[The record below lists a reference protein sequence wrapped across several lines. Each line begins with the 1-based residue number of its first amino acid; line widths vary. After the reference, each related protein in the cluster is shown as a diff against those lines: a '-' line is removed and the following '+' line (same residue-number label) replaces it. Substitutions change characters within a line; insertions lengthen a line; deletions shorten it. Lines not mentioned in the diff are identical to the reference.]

1 MESDCACRG
10 VKPRICGGRL
20 SNARR
25 KPELSG
31 ILHTGDAV
39 YRSGALPYPGR
50 GDADIMIKI
59 ENLTK
64 SYRTPQGRHFV
75 FKNLNLELPSGKSVA
90 LIGRNGAGKSTLLR
104 MIGGIDRPD
113 SGRIVTDKTISWPV
127 GLSGGFQGSLTG
139 RENVKFVARL
149 YAKKEELKEK
159 IEFVEDFAE
168 LGKYFD
174 MPIKT
179 YSSGMKSRL
188 GFGLSMAF
196 KFDYYLVDEVTAVG
210 DARFKQKCA
219 DLFNSRHKEASFLMV
234 SHSLNSLKEYCDVAI
249 LLGMNHHSVIYG
261 NVNDAVN
268 EYISSHQF

>member
-1 MESDCACRG
+1 
-10 VKPRICGGRL
+10 
-20 SNARR
+20 
-25 KPELSG
+25 
-31 ILHTGDAV
+31 
-39 YRSGALPYPGR
+39 
-50 GDADIMIKI
+50 MIKI

-64 SYRTPQGRHFV
+64 SYRTPAGRHYV
-75 FKNLNLELPSGKSVA
+75 FKDLHVELPSNKSVA

-104 MIGGIDRPD
+104 VIGGIDRPD
-113 SGRIVTDKTISWPV
+113 SGKVITDKTISWPV
-127 GLSGGFQGSLTG
+127 GLAGGFQGSLTG

-149 YAKKEELKEK
+149 YATKNELREK
-159 IEFVEDFAE
+159 VAFVEEFAE

-219 DLFNSRHKEASFLMV
+219 DLFKARHEEASFLMV
-234 SHSLNSLKEYCDVAI
+234 SHSLGSLKEFCDVALFI
-249 LLGMNHHSVIYG
+249 PVI
-261 NVNDAVN
+261 NEDA
-268 EYISSHQF
+268 

>member
-1 MESDCACRG
+1 
-10 VKPRICGGRL
+10 
-20 SNARR
+20 
-25 KPELSG
+25 
-31 ILHTGDAV
+31 
-39 YRSGALPYPGR
+39 
-50 GDADIMIKI
+50 MIKI
-59 ENLTK
+59 EKLTK
-64 SYRTPQGRHFV
+64 SYRTPQGRHYV
-75 FKNLNLELPSGKSVA
+75 FKDLNIELPTGKSIA

-113 SGRIVTDKTISWPV
+113 SGNIITDKTISWPV

-149 YAKKEELKEK
+149 YANKNDLSEK
-159 IEFVEDFAE
+159 VAFVEEFSE

-196 KFDYYLVDEVTAVG
+196 KFDYYLVDEITAVG

-219 DLFNSRHKEASFLMV
+219 ELFNQRHLESSFLMV
-234 SHSLNSLKEYCDVAI
+234 SHSLNSLKKYCDSALFIGRNNHYEYLDSIDDAI
-249 LLGMNHHSVIYG
+249 SKYER
-261 NVNDAVN
+261 D
-268 EYISSHQF
+268 EDISSSI

>member
-1 MESDCACRG
+1 
-10 VKPRICGGRL
+10 
-20 SNARR
+20 
-25 KPELSG
+25 
-31 ILHTGDAV
+31 
-39 YRSGALPYPGR
+39 
-50 GDADIMIKI
+50 MIRI

-64 SYRTPQGRHFV
+64 SYRTPQGRHYV
-75 FKNLNLELPSGKSVA
+75 FKDLNLELPSGKSVA

-113 SGRIVTDKTISWPV
+113 SGRIITDKTISWPV

-149 YAKKEELKEK
+149 YAKKEELQDK

-234 SHSLNSLKEYCDVAI
+234 SHSLNSLKEYCDVA
-249 LLGMNHHSVIYG
+249 LLIDRQSHTQLHNNLEEAISIYMADE
-261 NVNDAVN
+261 NL
-268 EYISSHQF
+268 

>member
-1 MESDCACRG
+1 
-10 VKPRICGGRL
+10 
-20 SNARR
+20 
-25 KPELSG
+25 
-31 ILHTGDAV
+31 
-39 YRSGALPYPGR
+39 
-50 GDADIMIKI
+50 MIKI

-64 SYRTPQGRHFV
+64 SYRTPQGRHYV
-75 FKNLNLELPSGKSVA
+75 FKDLNLQLPSGKSVA
-90 LIGRNGAGKSTLLR
+90 LVGRNGAGKSTLLR

-113 SGRIVTDKTISWPV
+113 SGQIITDKTISWPV

-149 YAKKEELKEK
+149 YAKKDELKEK

-219 DLFNSRHKEASFLMV
+219 TLFSSKQANANFLMV
-234 SHSLNSLKEYCDVAI
+234 SHNLSSLVEFCDVAI
-249 LLGMNHHSVIYG
+249 FLGRDKEIKIYED
-261 NVNDAVN
+261 VMESIMKYKEEED
-268 EYISSHQF
+268 FK

>member
-1 MESDCACRG
+1 
-10 VKPRICGGRL
+10 
-20 SNARR
+20 
-25 KPELSG
+25 
-31 ILHTGDAV
+31 
-39 YRSGALPYPGR
+39 
-50 GDADIMIKI
+50 MIKI

-64 SYRTPQGRHFV
+64 SYRTPQGRHYV
-75 FKNLNLELPSGKSVA
+75 FKDLNLELPSGKSVA

-113 SGRIVTDKTISWPV
+113 SGRIITDKTISWPV

-149 YAKKEELKEK
+149 YAKKEELQEK

-234 SHSLNSLKEYCDVAI
+234 SHSLSSLKEYCDVA
-249 LLGMNHHSVIYG
+249 LLIDRQNQTQLHRNLEEAISIYIA
-261 NVNDAVN
+261 D
-268 EYISSHQF
+268 EKL

>member
-1 MESDCACRG
+1 
-10 VKPRICGGRL
+10 
-20 SNARR
+20 
-25 KPELSG
+25 
-31 ILHTGDAV
+31 
-39 YRSGALPYPGR
+39 
-50 GDADIMIKI
+50 MIKI

-64 SYRTPQGRHFV
+64 SYRTPQGRHYV
-75 FKNLNLELPSGKSVA
+75 FKDLNIEIPSGKSVA

-113 SGRIVTDKTISWPV
+113 SGSITTDKTISWPV

-149 YAKKEELKEK
+149 YAKQEELKEK
-159 IEFVEDFAE
+159 VAFVEEFAE

-196 KFDYYLVDEVTAVG
+196 EFDYYLVDEITAVG
-210 DARFKQKCA
+210 DANFKKKCSNI
-219 DLFNSRHKEASFLMV
+219 FKEKSQRSNILMV
-234 SHSLNSLKEYCDVAI
+234 SHSLNSLKEHCDLAI
-249 LLGMNHHSVIYG
+249 YIKRNNDVEVFGDVQKCIECYESEISNHSQ
-261 NVNDAVN
+261 
-268 EYISSHQF
+268 S

>member
-1 MESDCACRG
+1 
-10 VKPRICGGRL
+10 
-20 SNARR
+20 
-25 KPELSG
+25 
-31 ILHTGDAV
+31 
-39 YRSGALPYPGR
+39 
-50 GDADIMIKI
+50 MIKI

-64 SYRTPQGRHFV
+64 SYRTPAGRHYV
-75 FKNLNLELPSGKSVA
+75 FKDLNIELPSGKSVA
-90 LIGRNGAGKSTLLR
+90 LVGRNGAGKSTLLR

-113 SGRIVTDKTISWPV
+113 SGNIITDKTISWPV

-149 YAKKEELKEK
+149 YAKKDELKEK
-159 IEFVEDFAE
+159 VAFVEEFAE

-219 DLFNSRHKEASFLMV
+219 DLFKARHAEASFLMV
-234 SHSLNSLKEYCDVAI
+234 SHSLNSLKEFCDVA
-249 LLGMNHHSVIYG
+249 LLISKNNSISYFESVEKCIDKYLKEETM
-261 NVNDAVN
+261 D
-268 EYISSHQF
+268 Y

>member
-1 MESDCACRG
+1 
-10 VKPRICGGRL
+10 
-20 SNARR
+20 
-25 KPELSG
+25 
-31 ILHTGDAV
+31 
-39 YRSGALPYPGR
+39 
-50 GDADIMIKI
+50 MIKI

-64 SYRTPQGRHFV
+64 SYRTSKGRHYV
-75 FKNLNLELPSGKSVA
+75 FKDLNIELPSGKSIA

-113 SGRIVTDKTISWPV
+113 SGKIVTDSSISWPV

-159 IEFVEDFAE
+159 VTFVEEFAE

-179 YSSGMKSRL
+179 YSSGMRSRL

-196 KFDYYLVDEVTAVG
+196 KFDYYLVDEITAVG
-210 DARFKQKCA
+210 DARFKKKCL
-219 DLFNSRHKEASFLMV
+219 DIFNSKRRYSNFLMV
-234 SHSLNSLKEYCDVAI
+234 THSLNLLKQYCDIAI
-249 LLGMNHHSVIYG
+249 YIGRSNEVTYFEDVG
-261 NVNDAVN
+261 DAIDTYTKDVSK
-268 EYISSHQF
+268 YS

>member
-1 MESDCACRG
+1 
-10 VKPRICGGRL
+10 
-20 SNARR
+20 
-25 KPELSG
+25 
-31 ILHTGDAV
+31 
-39 YRSGALPYPGR
+39 
-50 GDADIMIKI
+50 MIRI
-59 ENLTK
+59 ENLSK
-64 SYRTPQGRHFV
+64 SYRTPMGRHYV
-75 FKNLNLELPSGKSVA
+75 FKDLSITLPTGKSIA

-113 SGRIVTDKTISWPV
+113 CGKIFTDKTISWPV

-159 IEFVEDFAE
+159 VAFVEEFAE

-179 YSSGMKSRL
+179 YSSGMRSRL

-210 DARFKQKCA
+210 DARFKNKCA
-219 DLFNSRHKEASFLMV
+219 ELFREKHEQSNFLMV
-234 SHSLNSLKEYCDVAI
+234 SHSLASLSEYCSAALLLERNNVCEYFNNIIDAI
-249 LLGMNHHSVIYG
+249 EKYKE
-261 NVNDAVN
+261 N
-268 EYISSHQF
+268 ESL

>member
-1 MESDCACRG
+1 
-10 VKPRICGGRL
+10 
-20 SNARR
+20 
-25 KPELSG
+25 
-31 ILHTGDAV
+31 
-39 YRSGALPYPGR
+39 
-50 GDADIMIKI
+50 MIRI

-64 SYRTPQGRHFV
+64 SYRTPAGRHYV
-75 FKNLNLELPSGKSVA
+75 FKDLNVELPADKSVA

-104 MIGGIDRPD
+104 VIGGIDRPD
-113 SGRIVTDKTISWPV
+113 YGRIITDKTISWPV
-127 GLSGGFQGSLTG
+127 GLAGGFQGSLTG

-149 YAKKEELKEK
+149 YSKKEELKDK
-159 IEFVEDFAE
+159 VAFVEEFAE

-219 DLFNSRHKEASFLMV
+219 DLFKSRHAESSFLMV
-234 SHSLNSLKEYCDVAI
+234 SHSLNSLKDFCDVALFI
-249 LLGMNHHSVIYG
+249 GRNNQVMFFDSIEEAIEVYKRDENI
-261 NVNDAVN
+261 
-268 EYISSHQF
+268 

>member
-1 MESDCACRG
+1 MRGGGLCEPGREPALSGFLHSANAIFRACS
-10 VKPRICGGRL
+10 L
-20 SNARR
+20 SPARR
-25 KPELSG
+25 
-31 ILHTGDAV
+31 GDV
-39 YRSGALPYPGR
+39 
-50 GDADIMIKI
+50 DIMIRI

-64 SYRTPQGRHFV
+64 SYRTPQGRHYV
-75 FKNLNLELPSGKSVA
+75 FKNLNIELPSGKSVA

-113 SGRIVTDKTISWPV
+113 SGRIVTTNTISWPV

-149 YAKKEELKEK
+149 YAQKGELKEK
-159 IEFVEDFAE
+159 VAFVEEFAE

-179 YSSGMKSRL
+179 YSSGMRSRL

-219 DLFNSRHKEASFLMV
+219 DMFRARHKESSFLMV
-234 SHSLNSLKEYCDVAI
+234 SHSLNSLKEYCDLA
-249 LLGMNHHSVIYG
+249 LYFDKNGHAHLFNE
-261 NVNDAVN
+261 VNIGIQRYN
-268 EYISSHQF
+268 SEELI

>member
-1 MESDCACRG
+1 
-10 VKPRICGGRL
+10 
-20 SNARR
+20 
-25 KPELSG
+25 
-31 ILHTGDAV
+31 
-39 YRSGALPYPGR
+39 
-50 GDADIMIKI
+50 MIRI

-64 SYRTPQGRHFV
+64 TYRTPQGRHNV
-75 FKNLNLELPSGKSVA
+75 FKNLNIELPSGKSVA

-113 SGRIVTDKTISWPV
+113 SGRIITNKTISWPV

-139 RENVKFVARL
+139 RENVKFVSRL
-149 YAKKEELKEK
+149 YAKQNELQDKVA
-159 IEFVEDFAE
+159 FVEDFAE

-210 DARFKQKCA
+210 DAKFKKMC
-219 DLFNSRHKEASFLMV
+219 
-234 SHSLNSLKEYCDVAI
+234 
-249 LLGMNHHSVIYG
+249 
-261 NVNDAVN
+261 
-268 EYISSHQF
+268 